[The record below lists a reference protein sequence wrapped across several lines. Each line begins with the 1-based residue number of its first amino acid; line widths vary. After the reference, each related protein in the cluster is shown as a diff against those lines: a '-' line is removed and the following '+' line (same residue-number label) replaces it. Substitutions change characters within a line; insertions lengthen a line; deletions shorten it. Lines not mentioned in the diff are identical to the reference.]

1 MLFTGNK
8 MVTVKFKKLD
18 ELVTLPRYQTEG
30 AAGMDLHAW
39 VPELNGQTRLTLQPG
54 EVQLIPTGFAVEIP
68 KGYYGAIVS
77 RSGMA
82 LKGIVVNNSPGIV
95 DSDFCSE
102 VKIIIK
108 NASTAP
114 FTINRGDRIAQMLVL
129 PVVQAE
135 VTETDTIR
143 ETSRGAGSFGSTG
156 TK

>member
-1 MLFTGNK
+1 
-8 MVTVKFKKLD
+8 
-18 ELVTLPRYQTEG
+18 
-30 AAGMDLHAW
+30 
-39 VPELNGQTRLTLQPG
+39 
-54 EVQLIPTGFAVEIP
+54 VEIP